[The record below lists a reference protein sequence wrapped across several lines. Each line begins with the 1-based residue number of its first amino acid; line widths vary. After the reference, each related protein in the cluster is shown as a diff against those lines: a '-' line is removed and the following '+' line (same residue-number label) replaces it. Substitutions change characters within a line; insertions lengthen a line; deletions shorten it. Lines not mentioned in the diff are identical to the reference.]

1 MPIPKSLNATNTSRM
16 TPPTMTSKNMRSS
29 IKFSNFDS
37 TSALKLLIFMNQ
49 SIDFAKKKIGSDSLS
64 LFFHGIR

>member
-1 MPIPKSLNATNTSRM
+1 MLIPKSLNATNTSRM

-29 IKFSNFDS
+29 IKSGNFDS
-37 TSALKLLIFMNQ
+37 TSALKLLIFTNQ
-49 SIDFAKKKIGSDSLS
+49 SFDFTEKKIGSDTVS

>member
-29 IKFSNFDS
+29 IKSSNCDS
-37 TSALKLLIFMNQ
+37 TRALKLLIFMNQ
-49 SIDFAKKKIGSDSLS
+49 GFDFAKKKIGSDSVS
-64 LFFHGIR
+64 LFFNGIR

>member
-16 TPPTMTSKNMRSS
+16 TPPTMTSKNMRSY

-37 TSALKLLIFMNQ
+37 TRALKFLIFTNQ
-49 SIDFAKKKIGSDSLS
+49 SFYFTEKKIGSDSVS
-64 LFFHGIR
+64 SFFHGIR

>member
-29 IKFSNFDS
+29 IKSSNCDS
-37 TSALKLLIFMNQ
+37 TGALKLLIFMNQ
-49 SIDFAKKKIGSDSLS
+49 SFDFTKKKIDFDSLF
-64 LFFHGIR
+64 LFFHGFR

>member
-29 IKFSNFDS
+29 IKSGNFDS
-37 TSALKLLIFMNQ
+37 TRALKLLIFMNQ
-49 SIDFAKKKIGSDSLS
+49 GFYFTDKKIGSDSVF

>member
-29 IKFSNFDS
+29 IKSGNFDS
-37 TSALKLLIFMNQ
+37 TRALKLLIFMTQ
-49 SIDFAKKKIGSDSLS
+49 GFDFAKKEIGSDSVA
-64 LFFHGIR
+64 LFFNGIR

>member
-1 MPIPKSLNATNTSRM
+1 MLIPKGRNATNTNRI

-29 IKFSNFDS
+29 IKSSNCDS
-37 TSALKLLIFMNQ
+37 TSALKLLIFTNQ
-49 SIDFAKKKIGSDSLS
+49 SFDFTEKKIGSDSLF

>member
-29 IKFSNFDS
+29 IKSGNFDS
-37 TSALKLLIFMNQ
+37 TRALKLLIFMNQ
-49 SIDFAKKKIGSDSLS
+49 GFYFTEKKIGSGSVF

>member
-1 MPIPKSLNATNTSRM
+1 MPIPKSLNASNTSIM

-29 IKFSNFDS
+29 IKSGNFDS
-37 TSALKLLIFMNQ
+37 TSALQLLIFTNQ
-49 SIDFAKKKIGSDSLS
+49 GFDFTKKKIGFDSVS

>member
-29 IKFSNFDS
+29 IKSGNFDS
-37 TSALKLLIFMNQ
+37 TSALKLLIFTN
-49 SIDFAKKKIGSDSLS
+49 
-64 LFFHGIR
+64 

>member
-29 IKFSNFDS
+29 IKSSNCDS
-37 TSALKLLIFMNQ
+37 TGAVKLLIFKNQ
-49 SIDFAKKKIGSDSLS
+49 GFDFTKKKIGSDPLFM
-64 LFFHGIR
+64 FFHGIR